1 MLKAISRIVLVVF
14 LLCFVINMTVSA
26 ADKGNFSTTPT
37 TKYGKKWRIGYYEGG
52 EYIDYQVI
60 LIATIKELM
69 QLGWMEQT
77 EIPPQKGEQTQNLWN
92 WLSANIKSK
101 YIEFSKDAHYSANW
115 DDKLRPK
122 VVEKIIKR
130 LNEQKDLDL
139 MIAMGTWAG
148 QDLAN
153 SKHQTS
159 TLAFSV
165 SDAVGAGIIKSA
177 DDSGFDHFHV
187 QIDPYRYERQLR
199 TFHDVAG
206 FKKLGVAYEDTV
218 SGRSIAALDK
228 IEQVAKE
235 RNFEIVRCYTK
246 DDVPDKKIAEET
258 VKKCFESIAKQGANA
273 IYATVQNGI
282 SANSIPQLVKVAN
295 SNGIPAFSQSGS
307 HEVKWGF
314 LMSLSQASYKYIG
327 EFYAKTIAK
336 VFNGAKPR
344 DIDQVFEEPP
354 KIAIN
359 LKTAEIIGYN
369 PPVDVM
375 LAADEI
381 FQEIETPTENK

>member
-1 MLKAISRIVLVVF
+1 
-14 LLCFVINMTVSA
+14 
-26 ADKGNFSTTPT
+26 
-37 TKYGKKWRIGYYEGG
+37 
-52 EYIDYQVI
+52 
-60 LIATIKELM
+60 
-69 QLGWMEQT
+69 
-77 EIPPQKGEQTQNLWN
+77 
-92 WLSANIKSK
+92 
-101 YIEFSKDAHYSANW
+101 
-115 DDKLRPK
+115 
-122 VVEKIIKR
+122 
-130 LNEQKDLDL
+130 
-139 MIAMGTWAG
+139 
-148 QDLAN
+148 
-153 SKHQTS
+153 
-159 TLAFSV
+159 
-165 SDAVGAGIIKSA
+165 VGAGIIKSA

-235 RNFEIVRCYTK
+235 RNFEIIRCYTK

-258 VKKCFESIAKQGANA
+258 VKKCFENIAKQGANA

-282 SANSIPQLVKVAN
+282 SANSIPQLVKVVN

>member
-1 MLKAISRIVLVVF
+1 MWKAFFKVGLVVCILSF
-14 LLCFVINMTVSA
+14 ILNLTALA
-26 ADKGNFSTTPT
+26 ADKGNFSTNPT
-37 TKYGKKWRIGYYEGG
+37 TKNGKKWRIGYYEGG

-60 LIATIKELM
+60 FIATVKGLM
-69 QLGWMEQT
+69 QLGWIEQN

-101 YIEFSKDAHYSANW
+101 YIEFVKDAHYSANW

-130 LNEQKDLDL
+130 LNDQKDLD
-139 MIAMGTWAG
+139 MIVAMGTWAG

-153 SKHQTS
+153 DKHQTP

-165 SDAVGAGIIKSA
+165 SDAVGAGIIKSVE
-177 DDSGFDHFHV
+177 DSGFDHFHA

-199 TFHDVAG
+199 TFHDVVG

-228 IEQVAKE
+228 IEQVAQE
-235 RNFEIVRCYTK
+235 RQFEIVRCYTK

-258 VKKCFESIAKQGANA
+258 VKKCFETITKQGANA

-282 SANSIPQLVKVAN
+282 SSNSIPQLVKIAN
-295 SNGIPAFSQSGS
+295 ARGVPTFSQSGS

-327 EFYAKTIAK
+327 EFYAKTISK

-344 DIDQVFEEPP
+344 DIDQIFEEPP

-381 FQEIETPTENK
+381 FQEIEAPPES

>member
-1 MLKAISRIVLVVF
+1 MMKTFKKILLVVF
-14 LLCFVINMTVSA
+14 VLGFMLNMAVLA
-26 ADKGNFSTTPT
+26 ADKGNFSMTPAT
-37 TKYGKKWRIGYYEGG
+37 NNGKKWRVGYYEGG

-60 LIATIKELM
+60 FIATIKGLM
-69 QLGWMEQT
+69 QLGWIEQAD
-77 EIPPQKGEQTQNLWN
+77 IPPQKGEQTTELWQ
-92 WLSANIKSK
+92 WLSTGAKSK
-101 YIEFSKDAHYSANW
+101 YIEFVKNAHYNANW
-115 DDKLRPK
+115 DDTLRPK
-122 VVEKIIKR
+122 VAEKVIKR
-130 LNEQKDLDL
+130 LNEQKDIDL
-139 MIAMGTWAG
+139 MVAMGTWAG

-153 SKHQTS
+153 DKHHTP

-165 SDAVGAGIIKSA
+165 SNAVDAGIVKSA
-177 DDSGFDHFHV
+177 EDSGLDHFHAQV
-187 QIDPYRYERQLR
+187 DPYRYERQLR
-199 TFHDVAG
+199 TFHDVVG

-218 SGRSIAALDK
+218 SGRSIASVDK

-235 RNFEIVRCYTK
+235 RDFEIIRCYTK

-258 VKKCFESIAKQGANA
+258 VKKCFNTIAEQGADA

-282 SANSIPQLVKVAN
+282 SSSSIPQLVEIAN
-295 SNGIPAFSQSGS
+295 SHSLPAFSQSGS

-336 VFNGAKPR
+336 VLNGAKPR
-344 DIDQVFEEPP
+344 DIDQIFEEPP

-359 LKTAEIIGYN
+359 LKTAEVIGYN

-381 FQEIETPTENK
+381 FQEIEAPPEN